1 MTREPVALS
10 TLLTAAVAAV
20 LAALVGLDVLV
31 LTPEE
36 TALVMGAVTA
46 LVALAGGV
54 WARARATPTVD
65 PRADDGTPLVPIPV
79 PDDEP
84 APAGRHYRPVSDTG
98 HPLT

>member
-20 LAALVGLDVLV
+20 LAALVGLGVIT
-31 LTPEE
+31 LTPEQ
-36 TALVMGAVTA
+36 TGLVVAAVTA
-46 LVALAGGV
+46 VVALGGAV
-54 WARARATPTVD
+54 WARARVTPTVD

-84 APAGRHYRPVSDTG
+84 APSGRHYRPVSDTG